1 MVIAVLLS
9 AGVSSYGA
17 GALDFKIVALLN
29 YVIVNQIMM
38 LLLWRRHYSMAPIVV
53 MMSAATIINYM
64 DCGDISHRHRRCGV
78 ALDSPLDFKIV
89 ALMNYVIAKQ
99 IMMLLLWR
107 RHYSMAP
114 IVVMMSA
121 AAIN

>member
-1 MVIAVLLS
+1 M
-9 AGVSSYGA
+9 
-17 GALDFKIVALLN
+17 LDFKIVALLN
-29 YVIVNQIMM
+29 YVIAKQIMM

>member
-53 MMSAATIINYM
+53 MMSAA
-64 DCGDISHRHRRCGV
+64 
-78 ALDSPLDFKIV
+78 
-89 ALMNYVIAKQ
+89 
-99 IMMLLLWR
+99 
-107 RHYSMAP
+107 
-114 IVVMMSA
+114 
-121 AAIN
+121 AIN

>member
-29 YVIVNQIMM
+29 YVIINQIMV

-53 MMSAATIINYM
+53 MI
-64 DCGDISHRHRRCGV
+64 
-78 ALDSPLDFKIV
+78 
-89 ALMNYVIAKQ
+89 
-99 IMMLLLWR
+99 
-107 RHYSMAP
+107 
-114 IVVMMSA
+114 SA

>member
-1 MVIAVLLS
+1 
-9 AGVSSYGA
+9 
-17 GALDFKIVALLN
+17 
-29 YVIVNQIMM
+29 
-38 LLLWRRHYSMAPIVV
+38 
-53 MMSAATIINYM
+53 M

>member
-1 MVIAVLLS
+1 MIAVLLS

-53 MMSAATIINYM
+53 MMSAA
-64 DCGDISHRHRRCGV
+64 
-78 ALDSPLDFKIV
+78 
-89 ALMNYVIAKQ
+89 
-99 IMMLLLWR
+99 
-107 RHYSMAP
+107 
-114 IVVMMSA
+114 
-121 AAIN
+121 AIN